1 MREEA
6 ADGDPA
12 FVLASSSPRRSELL
26 SVLGIEHERRPARID
41 ESVHP
46 GEAPEAHAERLA
58 REKAMTVARQRPDAW
73 VLGGDTVVLV
83 DDRILGKP
91 VDESDALRML
101 LRLAGREHRV
111 VSALALAGPEHPP
124 ISGVASTRVR
134 FRNFGEDEA
143 RAYVATGEPMDKAG
157 AYGIQGRGAA
167 LVESITGDYSAVVG
181 LPVSLLVE
189 LLGKA
194 GRPYRFG

>member
-6 ADGDPA
+6 ADGDLA
-12 FVLASSSPRRSELL
+12 LVLASSSPRRSELL

-41 ESVHP
+41 ESVRP

-73 VLGGDTVVLV
+73 VLGGDTVVVV

-91 VDESDALRML
+91 LDESDALRML

-111 VSALALAGPEHPP
+111 VSALALARPGHPP

-143 RAYVATGEPMDKAG
+143 RAYVASGEPMDKAG

-167 LVESITGDYSAVVG
+167 LVEGITGDHSAVVG